1 MIWLVST
8 MAQLTLD
15 PVATAPG
22 SETSERGNA
31 VSDLFAKYDVP
42 APRYTSYP
50 TVPFWTDSPTTGQW
64 IEELNRA
71 FADQSASWSLYFH
84 LPYCETLC
92 TFCACNTVIT
102 RDHGREEAYIDLLSK
117 EWGLYLDT
125 VSALRERPLLGVH
138 LGGGTPTFFSAE
150 NLERILKPILAAARR
165 DSDQF
170 EASVEVHPGHTTR
183 EQLVTLRQLGFTRIS
198 IGVQDFDPE
207 VQRLVNRHQPYEVTR
222 SVTEVARELGY
233 TSINYDLI
241 YGLPRQTPESFAATV
256 VKTIEL
262 RPDRIALYSFALVPW
277 IKPAQRSYSD
287 EDLPKAGEKRALYE
301 MARAELAGAGYVEIG
316 MDHFALPHDGM
327 AEAQRNGTLHRNFQG
342 YTERRTQVLLGL
354 GVSAISETPTC
365 FHQNEKA
372 FPVYERRV
380 QQGEIPTLRGH
391 LLSEEDRR
399 LREQILTFM
408 TRFEVGLRPEQ
419 CDDVRGYLAPLISDG
434 LVEVNGQR
442 LILTDRGRPFLRNAC
457 MFFDQR
463 LRQQE
468 QRPQVFSQA
477 L

>member
-1 MIWLVST
+1 VT
-8 MAQLTLD
+8 
-15 PVATAPG
+15 
-22 SETSERGNA
+22 
-31 VSDLFAKYDVP
+31 DLFAKYDVP

-50 TVPFWTDSPTTGQW
+50 TVPFWSNSPTAEQW
-64 IEELNRA
+64 LGELNRA
-71 FADQSASWSLYFH
+71 CEDEATSWSLYFH
-84 LPYCETLC
+84 LPFCESLC

-102 RDHGREEAYIDLLSK
+102 RDHGREEDYLDLLSK
-117 EWGLYLDT
+117 EWRLYSDR
-125 VSALRERPLLGVH
+125 VPALRERPLLGLH

-150 NLERILKPILAAARR
+150 NLERILKPILA
-165 DSDQF
+165 DSRVDADQF

-183 EQLVTLRQLGFTRIS
+183 AQLITLRGLGFTRIS
-198 IGVQDFDPE
+198 IGVQDFDPV
-207 VQRLVNRHQPYEVTR
+207 VQKLVNRHQPYEVTK
-222 SVTEVARELGY
+222 SITDIARELGY
-233 TSINYDLI
+233 TSVNYDLI
-241 YGLPRQTPESFAATV
+241 YGLPRQNTDRFRETIER
-256 VKTIEL
+256 TIEL

-287 EDLPKAGEKRALYE
+287 DDLPRAGEKRALYE
-301 MARAELAGAGYVEIG
+301 LAREMLATAGYVEIG

-327 AEAQRNGTLHRNFQG
+327 AEAQRKQTLHRNFQG

-380 QQGEIPTLRGH
+380 RQGEIPTLRGH
-391 LLSEEDRR
+391 LLTEEDRH

-408 TRFEVGLRPEQ
+408 TRFEVDLLAEQ
-419 CDDVRGYLAPLISDG
+419 SDDATVFLDSLVGDG
-434 LVEVNGQR
+434 LVELRDQK
-442 LILTDRGRPFLRNAC
+442 LILTERGRPFLRNAC

-468 QRPQVFSQA
+468 QRPKLFSQA

>member
-1 MIWLVST
+1 MT
-8 MAQLTLD
+8 
-15 PVATAPG
+15 
-22 SETSERGNA
+22 
-31 VSDLFAKYDVP
+31 DLFAKYDVP

-64 IEELNRA
+64 LEELNKA
-71 FADQSASWSLYFH
+71 FDDEAATWSLYFH
-84 LPYCETLC
+84 LPFCESLC

-102 RDHGREEAYIDLLSK
+102 RDHGREEGYIDLLTK
-117 EWGLYLDT
+117 EWGLYLEA
-125 VSALRERPLLGVH
+125 VPALRQRSLLGLH

-150 NLERILKPILAAARR
+150 NLERILKPILSETRVAV
-165 DSDQF
+165 DGF
-170 EASVEVHPGHTTR
+170 EASLEVHPGHTTR

-207 VQRLVNRHQPYEVTR
+207 VQRLVNRHQPYEVTK
-222 SVTEVARELGY
+222 SVTEDARELGY
-233 TSINYDLI
+233 TSVNYDLI
-241 YGLPRQTPESFAATV
+241 YGLPRQNPESFASSV
-256 VKTIEL
+256 RKTIKL
-262 RPDRIALYSFALVPW
+262 RPDRIALYSFARVPW
-277 IKPAQRSYSD
+277 IKPAQRSYKD

-301 MARAELAGAGYVEIG
+301 LGRDLLASAGYIEIG

-327 AEAQRNGTLHRNFQG
+327 AEAQRKGTLHRNFQG
-342 YTERRTQVLLGL
+342 YTETRTQVLLGL

-380 QQGEIPTLRGH
+380 RQGEIPTLRGH
-391 LLSEEDRR
+391 LLSDEDRR

-408 TRFEVGLRPEQ
+408 TRFEVDLRPEQ
-419 CDDVRGYLAPLISDG
+419 RKDARHYLEPLINDG
-434 LVEVNGQR
+434 LVEVGDQT
-442 LILTDRGRPFLRNAC
+442 LILTERGRPFLRNAC
-457 MFFDQR
+457 MFFDYR

>member
-1 MIWLVST
+1 MT
-8 MAQLTLD
+8 
-15 PVATAPG
+15 
-22 SETSERGNA
+22 
-31 VSDLFAKYDVP
+31 DLFAKYDVP

-50 TVPFWTDSPTTGQW
+50 TVPFWTDSPTTEQW
-64 IEELNRA
+64 IEELNRT
-71 FADQSASWSLYFH
+71 FADESASWSLYFH

-102 RDHGREEAYIDLLSK
+102 RDHGREETYIDLLAK
-117 EWGLYLDT
+117 EWGLYLDRIP
-125 VSALRERPLLGVH
+125 ALRERPLLGVH

-150 NLERILKPILAAARR
+150 NLERILKPILADTRMA
-165 DSDQF
+165 SDQF

-207 VQRLVNRHQPYEVTR
+207 VQRLVNRHQPYEVTK
-222 SVTEVARELGY
+222 SVSEIARELGY
-233 TSINYDLI
+233 TSVNYDLI
-241 YGLPRQTPESFAATV
+241 YGLPRQNPESFAATV
-256 VKTIEL
+256 AKTIEL

-327 AEAQRNGTLHRNFQG
+327 AEAQRKGTLHRNFQG

-380 QQGEIPTLRGH
+380 QQREIPTLRGH

-408 TRFEVGLRPEQ
+408 TRFEVGLLPEQ
-419 CDDVRGYLAPLISDG
+419 RDDARNYLEPLISDG
-434 LVEVNGQR
+434 LVEVDGQR
-442 LILTDRGRPFLRNAC
+442 LILTERGRPFLRNAC

>member
-1 MIWLVST
+1 MT
-8 MAQLTLD
+8 
-15 PVATAPG
+15 
-22 SETSERGNA
+22 
-31 VSDLFAKYDVP
+31 DLFAKYDVP

-50 TVPFWTDSPTTGQW
+50 TVPFWTDSPTTEQW
-64 IEELNRA
+64 LNELNNA
-71 FADQSASWSLYFH
+71 CEDETMTWSLYFH
-84 LPYCETLC
+84 LPFCESLC

-102 RDHGREEAYIDLLSK
+102 RDHGREGNYIDLLSK
-117 EWGLYLDT
+117 EWRLYSDR
-125 VSALRERPLLGVH
+125 VPALRERPLLGLH
-138 LGGGTPTFFSAE
+138 LGGGTPTFFSAQ
-150 NLERILKPILAAARR
+150 NLERILKPILADCRVAE
-165 DSDQF
+165 DQF

-183 EQLVTLRQLGFTRIS
+183 EQLAMLRGLGFTRIS

-207 VQRLVNRHQPYEVTR
+207 VQRLVNRHQPYEVTK
-222 SVTEVARELGY
+222 SITDIARELGY
-233 TSINYDLI
+233 TSVNYDLI
-241 YGLPRQTPESFAATV
+241 YGLPSQNTDRFSETIG
-256 VKTIEL
+256 KTIEL

-287 EDLPKAGEKRALYE
+287 DDLPRAGEKRALYE
-301 MARAELAGAGYVEIG
+301 LAREMLATAGYIEIG

-380 QQGEIPTLRGH
+380 LQGEVPTLRGH
-391 LLSEEDRR
+391 LLTEEDRR

-408 TRFEVGLRPEQ
+408 TRFEVELRPEQ
-419 CDDVRGYLAPLISDG
+419 SNDATAFLDPLVGDG
-434 LVEVNGQR
+434 LVELRDQK
-442 LILTDRGRPFLRNAC
+442 LILTERGRPFLRNAC

-463 LRQQE
+463 LRRQE
-468 QRPQVFSQA
+468 KRPRVFSQA

>member
-1 MIWLVST
+1 MT
-8 MAQLTLD
+8 
-15 PVATAPG
+15 
-22 SETSERGNA
+22 
-31 VSDLFAKYDVP
+31 DLFAKYDVP

-50 TVPFWTDSPTTGQW
+50 TVPFWTDSPSTGQW

-71 FADQSASWSLYFH
+71 FADEAAAWSLYFH

-102 RDHGREEAYIDLLSK
+102 RDHGREETYVDLLSK
-117 EWGLYLDT
+117 EWGLYLDR
-125 VSALRERPLLGVH
+125 VPALRERPLLGVH

-150 NLERILKPILAAARR
+150 NLERILKPILADARMAG
-165 DSDQF
+165 DQF

-183 EQLVTLRQLGFTRIS
+183 AQLVTLRQLGFTRIS

-207 VQRLVNRHQPYEVTR
+207 VQRLVNRHQPYEVTK
-222 SVTEVARELGY
+222 SVSEIARELGY
-233 TSINYDLI
+233 TSVNYDLI
-241 YGLPRQTPESFAATV
+241 YGLPRQNPESFAATV
-256 VKTIEL
+256 AKTIEL

-301 MARAELAGAGYVEIG
+301 MAREELAGAGYVEIG

-327 AEAQRNGTLHRNFQG
+327 AEAQRKGTLHRNFQG

-419 CDDVRGYLAPLISDG
+419 RDDARNYLEPLISDG
-434 LVEVNGQR
+434 LVEVDGQR
-442 LILTDRGRPFLRNAC
+442 LILTERGRPFLRNAC

>member
-1 MIWLVST
+1 MT
-8 MAQLTLD
+8 
-15 PVATAPG
+15 
-22 SETSERGNA
+22 
-31 VSDLFAKYDVP
+31 DLFAKYDVP

-50 TVPFWTDSPTTGQW
+50 TVPFWTDSPTTEQW
-64 IEELNRA
+64 LNELNNA
-71 FADQSASWSLYFH
+71 CEDEAATWSLYFH
-84 LPYCETLC
+84 LPFCESLC

-102 RDHGREEAYIDLLSK
+102 RDHGREEDYIDLLSK
-117 EWGLYLDT
+117 EWRLYSDR
-125 VSALRERPLLGVH
+125 VPALRERPLLGLH

-150 NLERILKPILAAARR
+150 NLERILEPILANSRVDA
-165 DSDQF
+165 DQF

-183 EQLVTLRQLGFTRIS
+183 EQLITLRGLGFTRIS

-207 VQRLVNRHQPYEVTR
+207 VQSLVNRHQPYEVTK
-222 SVTEVARELGY
+222 SITDIARELGY
-233 TSINYDLI
+233 TSVNYDLI
-241 YGLPRQTPESFAATV
+241 YGLPRQKTGRFRETIER
-256 VKTIEL
+256 TIEL

-287 EDLPKAGEKRALYE
+287 DDLPRAGEKRALYE
-301 MARAELAGAGYVEIG
+301 LAREMLATAGYIEIG

-342 YTERRTQVLLGL
+342 YTERRTQLLLGL

-380 QQGEIPTLRGH
+380 RQGEIPTLRGH
-391 LLSEEDRR
+391 LLTEEDRR

-408 TRFEVGLRPEQ
+408 TRFEVDLQPEQ
-419 CDDVRGYLAPLISDG
+419 SDDATAFLDPLVSDG
-434 LVEVNGQR
+434 LVELR
-442 LILTDRGRPFLRNAC
+442 DHKLILTERGRPFLRNAC

-463 LRQQE
+463 LRRQE
-468 QRPQVFSQA
+468 QRPKLFSQA

>member
-1 MIWLVST
+1 
-8 MAQLTLD
+8 
-15 PVATAPG
+15 
-22 SETSERGNA
+22 
-31 VSDLFAKYDVP
+31 
-42 APRYTSYP
+42 
-50 TVPFWTDSPTTGQW
+50 
-64 IEELNRA
+64 
-71 FADQSASWSLYFH
+71 
-84 LPYCETLC
+84 
-92 TFCACNTVIT
+92 
-102 RDHGREEAYIDLLSK
+102 
-117 EWGLYLDT
+117 
-125 VSALRERPLLGVH
+125 
-138 LGGGTPTFFSAE
+138 
-150 NLERILKPILAAARR
+150 
-165 DSDQF
+165 
-170 EASVEVHPGHTTR
+170 
-183 EQLVTLRQLGFTRIS
+183 LVTLRQLGFTRIS

-207 VQRLVNRHQPYEVTR
+207 VQRLVNRHQPYEVTK
-222 SVTEVARELGY
+222 SVTDAARELGY
-233 TSINYDLI
+233 TSVNYDLI
-241 YGLPRQTPESFAATV
+241 YGLPRQNSESFAATV
-256 VKTIEL
+256 EKTIEL
-262 RPDRIALYSFALVPW
+262 RPDRIALYSFARVPW
-277 IKPAQRSYSD
+277 IKPAQRSYKD

-301 MARAELAGAGYVEIG
+301 MAREELAAAGYVEIG

-327 AEAQRNGTLHRNFQG
+327 AEAQRKGTLHRNFQG

-419 CDDVRGYLAPLISDG
+419 RDDARNYLEPLISDG
-434 LVEVNGQR
+434 LVEVDGQR
-442 LILTDRGRPFLRNAC
+442 LILTERGRPFLRNAC
-457 MFFDQR
+457 IFFDQR